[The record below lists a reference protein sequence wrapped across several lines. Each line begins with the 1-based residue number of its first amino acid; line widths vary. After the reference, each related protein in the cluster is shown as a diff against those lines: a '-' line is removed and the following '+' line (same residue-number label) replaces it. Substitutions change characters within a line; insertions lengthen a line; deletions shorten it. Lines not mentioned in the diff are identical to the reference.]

1 MATGAIITALAAGT
15 AISAFA
21 AVQQGRA
28 ANAQAQ
34 FQSDVAKQQADR
46 VEVESRQAEE
56 DFRRNQARL
65 LASRKAG
72 LGVSGVESSSGS
84 PLLASEDF
92 ASEVELQ
99 ALRLRSGGELRATRL
114 EQQASLFRFRGQA
127 ARQAGFLRGGSL
139 LLTGTGRAF
148 EAGQ

>member
-1 MATGAIITALAAGT
+1 MVAPVIIGTALKVF
-15 AISAFA
+15 S

-46 VEVESRQAEE
+46 ELLVARQTEE
-56 DFRRNQARL
+56 DFRRDQSRL

-72 LGVSGVESSSGS
+72 LGVSGVESTSGS

-114 EQQASLFRFRGQA
+114 QQTASLFRAQGQA
-127 ARQAGFLRGGSL
+127 ARTGGFIRGAA
-139 LLTGTGRAF
+139 LLTG
-148 EAGQ
+148 AGTNFA

>member
-1 MATGAIITALAAGT
+1 MVAPVIIGTALAVF
-15 AISAFA
+15 S

-28 ANAQAQ
+28 ANVRAQ

-46 VEVESRQAEE
+46 ELLVARQTEE
-56 DFRRNQARL
+56 DFRRDQSRL

-72 LGVSGVESSSGS
+72 LGVSGVESTSGS

-114 EQQASLFRFRGQA
+114 QQTASLFRAQGQA
-127 ARQAGFLRGGSL
+127 ARTGGFIRGAA
-139 LLTGTGRAF
+139 LLTG
-148 EAGQ
+148 AGTNFA

>member
-1 MATGAIITALAAGT
+1 MATGAIIAAIAAGA

-46 VEVESRQAEE
+46 ELLNARQAEE
-56 DFRRNQARL
+56 DFRRNQKRL
-65 LASRKAG
+65 LASREAG
-72 LGVSGVESSSGS
+72 LGGSGVESSSGS

-99 ALRLRSGGELRATRL
+99 ALRLRSGGELKATRL
-114 EQQASLFRFRGQA
+114 QQQASLFRARGQA
-127 ARQAGFLRGGSL
+127 ARTAGFLRGGSL
-139 LLTGTGRAF
+139 LLTGTGQAF
-148 EAGQ
+148 AAGG